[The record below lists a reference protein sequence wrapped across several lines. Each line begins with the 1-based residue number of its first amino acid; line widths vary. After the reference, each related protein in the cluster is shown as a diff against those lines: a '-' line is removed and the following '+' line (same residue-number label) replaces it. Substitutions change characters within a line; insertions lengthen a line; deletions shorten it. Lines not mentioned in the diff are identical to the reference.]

1 MTQPAIKIDRKTK
14 TVTITL
20 ALEKAR
26 PSRST
31 GKTRL
36 IASTGGLK
44 TSAESYARR
53 PVFFTANVFFF
64 PLKTNEGAEH
74 LETKEKDARPSA
86 KNGDRRRDR
95 ISAGRS

>member
-1 MTQPAIKIDRKTK
+1 MRQPSVEIDRKNK

-20 ALEKAR
+20 ALEKPR

-64 PLKTNEGAEH
+64 PLKTDEGEEH
-74 LETKEKDARPSA
+74 LEPKEKEARSSA
-86 KNGDRRRDR
+86 KNGDHRRDR